1 VVPLHRL
8 GLFGG
13 TFDPPHNGHVAAL
26 VAAAR
31 TGRFDALEV
40 TVAGDPY
47 RKSALGGVHSAALR
61 LAMASAAFAHLD
73 LVRVS
78 DREINRPGPSY
89 TIDTVA
95 ELLAEAQRVD
105 LVIGA
110 DLAAQ
115 LPTWHRA
122 DELREMVTVGIIPR
136 PGTPLTAPVGWE
148 CYEIDMAPVDL
159 SSTFLREAT
168 LDDAGLKLFMPD
180 EVIAIFRSAAE

>member
-1 VVPLHRL
+1 VPLHRL

-26 VAAAR
+26 RAAAL
-31 TGRFDALEV
+31 TGRFDVIEV

-47 RKSALGGVHSAALR
+47 RKSALGPVHSTATR
-61 LAMASAAFAHLD
+61 YAMALAAFDHLD

-89 TIDTVA
+89 TIDTVE
-95 ELLAEAQRVD
+95 ELLEEFAEVD
-105 LVIGA
+105 VVIGA
-110 DLAAQ
+110 DLAPQ

-122 DELREMVTVGIIPR
+122 DELSALVKVGIIPR
-136 PGTPLTAPVGWE
+136 PGTTLAAPEGWN

-159 SSTFLREAT
+159 SSTFLREAP
-168 LDDAGLKLFMPD
+168 LEEIDLKLFMAED
-180 EVIAIFRSAAE
+180 VIAIFQSAAE